1 LEGLLADVELRSVT
15 KSWGGEP
22 AVDRISFILRPGS
35 LGALLGPS
43 GCGKSTTL
51 RLVAGLENVTSGTIL
66 IGSQDVTSLS
76 PAKRKVSMV
85 FQSYALFPHLS
96 VAENIVF
103 GLRVRRVP
111 DDERAARLQRT
122 ADLLGLGKLLDRTPS
137 QLSGGQQQRVAL
149 GRAIVAEAPVCLM
162 DEPLSNLDAQ
172 LRVEM
177 RREIRALQQRLG
189 ITMLYVTHDQL
200 EAMTMADQVLL
211 MRQGH
216 IEQDGPPAELY
227 ERPATIFTA
236 RFIGTPP
243 MNVLPATVLGPMWE
257 TLKHAAPPRR
267 PLDSLAA
274 GVRAEAARLGSSGVV
289 AQVAAV
295 EYLGADTLIDTRIGE
310 DAFVV
315 RLPGRPPVA
324 AGEQVSIAWDAG
336 ATHWFDAT
344 SGQRID

>member
-1 LEGLLADVELRSVT
+1 MEVSVADVELQSVT
-15 KSWGGEP
+15 KSWGGDP
-22 AVDRISFILRPGS
+22 AVDRVSFILRRGS

-51 RLVAGLENVTSGTIL
+51 RLVAGLESVTSGSIL
-66 IGSQDVTSLS
+66 IGGQDVTSLS
-76 PAKRKVSMV
+76 PAKRKLSLGC
-85 FQSYALFPHLS
+85 QSYALFPHLS

-103 GLRVRRVP
+103 GLKVRRVP
-111 DDERAARLQRT
+111 ADERAARLQRT
-122 ADLLGLGKLLDRTPS
+122 ADLLGLGKLLDRKPS

-149 GRAIVAEAPVCLM
+149 GRAIVAKAPVCLM

-236 RFIGTPP
+236 RFVGTPP
-243 MNVLPATVLGPMWE
+243 MNVLPATVLGPMLE
-257 TLKHAAPPRR
+257 SLRQTAPTGRPPDTLAV
-267 PLDSLAA
+267 
-274 GVRAEAARLGSSGVV
+274 GVRAEAARLESLGVK
-289 AQVAAV
+289 A
-295 EYLGADTLIDTRIGE
+295 R
-310 DAFVV
+310 
-315 RLPGRPPVA
+315 
-324 AGEQVSIAWDAG
+324 
-336 ATHWFDAT
+336 
-344 SGQRID
+344 